1 MIQDKYLQAT
11 SNLEYL
17 LFITSL
23 AIIPSNENIV
33 SGSIKGSINV
43 WNSTTFQLIATF
55 QAHTDLVQS
64 PFGPSNFGDVDAV
77 VSLYPQMNIYY
88 QAQKTKQ

>member
-1 MIQDKYLQAT
+1 MWKYVSKLPQNSNRDDTRQIYLQAT
-11 SNLEYL
+11 SNLEYS

-64 PFGPSNFGDVDAV
+64 PFGPSNF
-77 VSLYPQMNIYY
+77 
-88 QAQKTKQ
+88 K